1 MKTPNILILCTA
13 FLVSMPSTDAQ
24 SFKDGLKSLGDRI
37 GKQIV
42 KTTQSVKNQTTGSK
56 PTTQK
61 PTTQKPAASKTS
73 DRDKALQKQ
82 YDAMMGNVPEMEDE
96 KPTVKLPDEHT
107 ALFAPL
113 GYPVEAAYG
122 TLTVK
127 PSMPPQSPD
136 AQVNWSEKQP
146 NIFNLNNKSLVDEF
160 LLLDDCFKNGYFKTL
175 TPAHARYENVE
186 GELYARANELNKLVE
201 LMAEVRSEYEYGS
214 ESPQWV
220 INGLHDKIA
229 SILEGDKYKTLIKSS
244 ISPFFTVK
252 GLINDETKE
261 YFQKHGGYENATKV
275 TMTKWDPK
283 PVKQSISTSGSSQSG
298 TIVSEN
304 ASGATVDI
312 DGIIYI
318 VHASKGFAFASEAV
332 NTAVAGKDIVMP
344 DYINYKGKRIPV
356 TEMRGDIFWGKPIKS
371 IKLPST
377 LTEISNA
384 ALRETDI
391 SEIVIPASVKII
403 QGSAF
408 YGCKNLKKVVFESD
422 KIDELHGCFQNC
434 TSLQSI
440 KLPRYVGLTSYEMFS
455 GCTNLTSVT
464 LPENLTEI
472 KDGTFENC
480 TKLTTIN
487 IPASVTKVGSHVF
500 SDSGVVSLDLSHVLK
515 IGEFTFD
522 NCKSLKNLK
531 LNSKLK
537 DDFLMEIYPDM
548 MTCPYMQVKWENN
561 QYVYPAGLEFVDTE

>member
-1 MKTPNILILCTA
+1 MKTRNILILCTA

-24 SFKDGLKSLGDRI
+24 SFKDGLKSLGDKI

-42 KTTQSVKNQTTGSK
+42 KTTQSVKNQTTSS
-56 PTTQK
+56 K

-82 YDAMMGNVPEMEDE
+82 YDAMMGNAPEMEDE
-96 KPTVKLPDEHT
+96 APTVKLPNEHT

-113 GYPVEAAYG
+113 GYPVEAVYG

-146 NIFNLNNKSLVDEF
+146 YIFNLNNKSMVDEY
-160 LLLDDCFKNGYFKTL
+160 LLLDDCFKNGCFMGFTR
-175 TPAHARYENVE
+175 AHARYENV
-186 GELYARANELNKLVE
+186 GDELYARANALNKLVE
-201 LMAEVRSEYEYGS
+201 LMAEARSEYGG

-229 SILEGDKYKTLIKSS
+229 SILEGEEYKTLIKSS

-252 GLINDETKE
+252 GLINDVTKE

-298 TIVSEN
+298 IIVSEN

-356 TEMRGDIFWGKPIKS
+356 TEMRGDIFWGKSIKS

-403 QGSAF
+403 QGAAF

-500 SDSGVVSLDLSHVLK
+500 SDSGVVSLDLSHVLE

-561 QYVYPAGLEFVDTE
+561 QYVYPAGLEFVKTE

>member
-1 MKTPNILILCTA
+1 MKTRNILILCTA

-24 SFKDGLKSLGDRI
+24 SFKDGLKSLGDKI

-42 KTTQSVKNQTTGSK
+42 KTTSSK
-56 PTTQK
+56 PTTSK

-82 YDAMMGNVPEMEDE
+82 YDAMMGNAPEMEDE
-96 KPTVKLPDEHT
+96 APTVKLPNEHT

-146 NIFNLNNKSLVDEF
+146 YIFKLNNKSLVDEY
-160 LLLDDCFKNGYFKTL
+160 LLLDDCFKNGYFKAF
-175 TPAHARYENVE
+175 TPAHARYENV
-186 GELYARANELNKLVE
+186 GDELYARANALNKLVE
-201 LMAEVRSEYEYGS
+201 FMAEARSEYGG

-229 SILEGDKYKTLIKSS
+229 SILEGEEYKTLIKSS

-252 GLINDETKE
+252 GLINDVTKE

-298 TIVSEN
+298 IIVSEN

-356 TEMRGDIFWGKPIKS
+356 TEMRGDIFWGKSIKS

-403 QGSAF
+403 QGAAF

-440 KLPRYVGLTSYEMFS
+440 KLPRYVGLTSYGMFS

-500 SDSGVVSLDLSHVLK
+500 SGSGVVSLDLSHVTE
-515 IGEFTFD
+515 IGVFTFD
-522 NCKSLKNLK
+522 DCKSLKNLK

-537 DDFLMEIYPDM
+537 DNFLMEIYPEL
-548 MTCPYMQVKWENN
+548 MTCPYMEVKWVNN
-561 QYVYPAGLEFVDTE
+561 QYVYPAGLEFVDPK

>member
-1 MKTPNILILCTA
+1 MKTKSILILCTA
-13 FLVSMPSTDAQ
+13 FLVSVPCADAQ
-24 SFKDGLKSLGDRI
+24 SFKEGLKSIGDKI

-42 KTTQSVKNQTTGSK
+42 KKTQSGKSQTTGNK
-56 PTTQK
+56 PTTNK
-61 PTTQKPAASKTS
+61 PAARKPAASKTS
-73 DRDKALQKQ
+73 DRDKALQKR

-96 KPTVKLPDEHT
+96 APTVKLPNEHT

-127 PSMPPQSPD
+127 PGMPPQSPD
-136 AQVNWSEKQP
+136 AQVNWTEKLP
-146 NIFNLNNKSLVDEF
+146 NIFNLNNKSLVDEY
-160 LLLDDCFKNGYFKTL
+160 LLLKDCFDNGYFKTL
-175 TPAHARYENVE
+175 TPANARLENVE

-201 LMAEVRSEYEYGS
+201 LMAEVRDEYGS

-220 INGLHDKIA
+220 INGLHEKIA

-283 PVKQSISTSGSSQSG
+283 PVKQSISTSGSGQSG

-312 DGIIYI
+312 GGIIYI
-318 VHASKGFAFASEAV
+318 VHAGKGFAFASEAV

-344 DYINYKGKRIPV
+344 DYIDYKGKRIPV

-422 KIDELHGCFQNC
+422 KMDELHGCFQNC

-440 KLPRYVGLTSYEMFS
+440 KLPRYVGLSSYDMFS

-464 LPENLTEI
+464 LPENLKELY
-472 KDGTFENC
+472 DGTFSGC
-480 TKLTTIN
+480 IKLTTIN

-500 SDSGVVSLDLSHVLK
+500 SGSGVVSLDLSHVTE
-515 IGEFTFD
+515 IGVFTFD

-537 DDFLMEIYPDM
+537 DNFLMEIYPEL
-548 MTCPYMQVKWENN
+548 MTCPHMEVKWENN
-561 QYVYPAGLEFVDTE
+561 QYVYPAGLEFVEPK

>member
-1 MKTPNILILCTA
+1 
-13 FLVSMPSTDAQ
+13 
-24 SFKDGLKSLGDRI
+24 
-37 GKQIV
+37 
-42 KTTQSVKNQTTGSK
+42 
-56 PTTQK
+56 
-61 PTTQKPAASKTS
+61 
-73 DRDKALQKQ
+73 
-82 YDAMMGNVPEMEDE
+82 MMGNVPEMEDE
-96 KPTVKLPDEHT
+96 APTVKLPNEHT

-146 NIFNLNNKSLVDEF
+146 YVFNLNNKSLVDEY
-160 LLLDDCFKNGYFKTL
+160 LLLDDCFKNGYIKTF
-175 TPAHARYENVE
+175 TPAHARYENV
-186 GELYARANELNKLVE
+186 GDELYARANALNKLVE
-201 LMAEVRSEYEYGS
+201 FMAEARSEYGG

-229 SILEGDKYKTLIKSS
+229 SILEGEEYKTLIKSS

-252 GLINDETKE
+252 GLINDVTKE

-298 TIVSEN
+298 IIVSEN

-344 DYINYKGKRIPV
+344 DYINYKGKRFPV
-356 TEMRGDIFWGKPIKS
+356 TEMRGDIFWGKSIKS

-384 ALRETDI
+384 SLRETDI

-403 QGSAF
+403 QGAAF

-440 KLPRYVGLTSYEMFS
+440 KLPRYVGLTSYGMFS

-500 SDSGVVSLDLSHVLK
+500 SDSGVVSLDLSHVLE

-537 DDFLMEIYPDM
+537 DDFLMEIYPDL

-561 QYVYPAGLEFVDTE
+561 QYVYPAGLEFVKTE

>member
-1 MKTPNILILCTA
+1 MKTRNILILCTA
-13 FLVSMPSTDAQ
+13 FLVSMQSADAQ
-24 SFKDGLKSLGDRI
+24 SFKDGLKSLGDKI

-42 KTTQSVKNQTTGSK
+42 KTTSSK
-56 PTTQK
+56 PTTSK

-96 KPTVKLPDEHT
+96 APTVKLPNEHT

-146 NIFNLNNKSLVDEF
+146 YIFKLNNKSLVDEY
-160 LLLDDCFKNGYFKTL
+160 LLLDDCFKNGYFKAF
-175 TPAHARYENVE
+175 TPAHARYENV
-186 GELYARANELNKLVE
+186 GDELYARANALNKLVE
-201 LMAEVRSEYEYGS
+201 LMAEARSEYGG

-220 INGLHDKIA
+220 INGMHDKIA
-229 SILEGDKYKTLIKSS
+229 SILEGEEYKTLIKSS
-244 ISPFFTVK
+244 ISTFFTVK
-252 GLINDETKE
+252 GLINDVTKE

-298 TIVSEN
+298 IIVSEN

-356 TEMRGDIFWGKPIKS
+356 TEMRGDIFWGKSIKS

-403 QGSAF
+403 QGAAF

-440 KLPRYVGLTSYEMFS
+440 KLPRYVGLTSYGMFS

-500 SDSGVVSLDLSHVLK
+500 SGSGVVSLDLSHVTE
-515 IGEFTFD
+515 IGVFTFD
-522 NCKSLKNLK
+522 DCKSLKNLK
-531 LNSKLK
+531 LNYKLK
-537 DDFLMEIYPDM
+537 DNFLMEIYPEL
-548 MTCPYMQVKWENN
+548 MTCPYMEVKWVNN
-561 QYVYPAGLEFVDTE
+561 QYVYPAGLEFVDPK

>member
-1 MKTPNILILCTA
+1 MKTRNILILCTA

-24 SFKDGLKSLGDRI
+24 SFKDGLKSLGDKI

-42 KTTQSVKNQTTGSK
+42 KTTQSVKNQTTGS
-56 PTTQK
+56 K

-82 YDAMMGNVPEMEDE
+82 YDAMMGNAPEMEDE
-96 KPTVKLPDEHT
+96 APTVKLPNEHT

-113 GYPVEAAYG
+113 GYPVEAVYG

-146 NIFNLNNKSLVDEF
+146 YIFKLNNKSLVDEY
-160 LLLDDCFKNGYFKTL
+160 LLLDDCFKNGYFKAF
-175 TPAHARYENVE
+175 TPAHARYENV
-186 GELYARANELNKLVE
+186 GDELYARANALNKLVE
-201 LMAEVRSEYEYGS
+201 LMAEARSEYGG

-229 SILEGDKYKTLIKSS
+229 SILEGEEYKTLIKSS

-252 GLINDETKE
+252 GLINDVTKE

-298 TIVSEN
+298 IIVSEN

-356 TEMRGDIFWGKPIKS
+356 TEMRGDIFWGKS

-403 QGSAF
+403 QGAAF

-500 SDSGVVSLDLSHVLK
+500 SDSGVVSLDLSHVLE

-537 DDFLMEIYPDM
+537 DDFLMEIYPDL

-561 QYVYPAGLEFVDTE
+561 QYVYPAGLEFVKTE

>member
-1 MKTPNILILCTA
+1 MKTRNILIICTA
-13 FLVSMPSTDAQ
+13 FLVSMPCADAQ
-24 SFKDGLKSLGDRI
+24 SFKDGLKSIGDKI

-56 PTTQK
+56 PTTSK
-61 PTTQKPAASKTS
+61 PTTQKSAASKTS

-160 LLLDDCFKNGYFKTL
+160 LLLDDCFENGYFKTL

-201 LMAEVRSEYEYGS
+201 LMAEARDEYGS

-283 PVKQSISTSGSSQSG
+283 PVKQSISTSGTSQSG

-312 DGIIYI
+312 GGIIYI

-434 TSLQSI
+434 TSLQTI

-500 SDSGVVSLDLSHVLK
+500 SDSGVVSLDLSHVLE

-561 QYVYPAGLEFVDTE
+561 QYVYPAGLEFVDAE

>member
-1 MKTPNILILCTA
+1 MKTRNILILCTA

-24 SFKDGLKSLGDRI
+24 SFKEGLKSLGDKI

-42 KTTQSVKNQTTGSK
+42 KTTQSVKNQTTGS
-56 PTTQK
+56 K

-82 YDAMMGNVPEMEDE
+82 YDAMMGNAPEMEDE
-96 KPTVKLPDEHT
+96 APTVKLPNEHT

-113 GYPVEAAYG
+113 GYPVEAVYG

-146 NIFNLNNKSLVDEF
+146 YIFNLNNKSLVDEY

-175 TPAHARYENVE
+175 TPAHWRYEEIVKS
-186 GELYARANELNKLVE
+186 ELYARANALNKLVE
-201 LMAEVRSEYEYGS
+201 LMAEARSEYGS

-229 SILEGDKYKTLIKSS
+229 SILEGREYKTLIKSS

-298 TIVSEN
+298 IIVSEN

-356 TEMRGDIFWGKPIKS
+356 TEMRGDIFWGKSIKS

-403 QGSAF
+403 QGAAF

-500 SDSGVVSLDLSHVLK
+500 SHSGVVSLDLSHVLE
-515 IGEFTFD
+515 IGEFTFN

-561 QYVYPAGLEFVDTE
+561 QYVYPAGLEFVKTE

>member
-1 MKTPNILILCTA
+1 MKTRNILTLCTA

-24 SFKDGLKSLGDRI
+24 SFKDGLKSLGDKI

-42 KTTQSVKNQTTGSK
+42 KTTQSVKNQTTGS
-56 PTTQK
+56 K

-82 YDAMMGNVPEMEDE
+82 YDAMMGNAPEMEDE
-96 KPTVKLPDEHT
+96 APTVKLPNEHT

-113 GYPVEAAYG
+113 GYPVEAVYG

-146 NIFNLNNKSLVDEF
+146 YIFNLNNKSLVDEY

-175 TPAHARYENVE
+175 TPAHSRYENVE
-186 GELYARANELNKLVE
+186 GELYARANALNKLVE
-201 LMAEVRSEYEYGS
+201 LMAEARSEYGG

-229 SILEGDKYKTLIKSS
+229 SILEGEEYKTLIKSS

-252 GLINDETKE
+252 GLINDVTKE

-298 TIVSEN
+298 IIVSEN

-356 TEMRGDIFWGKPIKS
+356 TEMRGDIFWGKS

-403 QGSAF
+403 QGAAF

-500 SDSGVVSLDLSHVLK
+500 SDSGVVSLDLSHVLE

-561 QYVYPAGLEFVDTE
+561 QYVYPAGLEFVKTE

>member
-1 MKTPNILILCTA
+1 MA
-13 FLVSMPSTDAQ
+13 FLVSMPCADAQ
-24 SFKDGLKSLGDRI
+24 SFKDGLKSIGDKI

-56 PTTQK
+56 PTTSK
-61 PTTQKPAASKTS
+61 PTTQKSAASKTS

-136 AQVNWSEKQP
+136 AQVNWSGKQP

-175 TPAHARYENVE
+175 TPAHARYENVK

-201 LMAEVRSEYEYGS
+201 LMAEARSEYGS

-275 TMTKWDPK
+275 TMTMDPK

-312 DGIIYI
+312 GGIIYI

-500 SDSGVVSLDLSHVLK
+500 SDSGVVSLDLSHVLE

>member
-1 MKTPNILILCTA
+1 MKTRNILILCTA
-13 FLVSMPSTDAQ
+13 FLVSMPSADAQ
-24 SFKDGLKSLGDRI
+24 SFKDGLKSLGDKI

-42 KTTQSVKNQTTGSK
+42 KTTSSK
-56 PTTQK
+56 PTTSK

-96 KPTVKLPDEHT
+96 APTVKLPNEHT

-146 NIFNLNNKSLVDEF
+146 YVFNLNNKSLVDEY
-160 LLLDDCFKNGYFKTL
+160 LLLDDCFKNGYIKTF
-175 TPAHARYENVE
+175 TPAHARYENV
-186 GELYARANELNKLVE
+186 GDELYARAKALNKLVE
-201 LMAEVRSEYEYGS
+201 LMAEARSEYGG

-229 SILEGDKYKTLIKSS
+229 SILEGEEYKTLIKSS

-252 GLINDETKE
+252 GLINDVTKE

-298 TIVSEN
+298 IIVSEN

-344 DYINYKGKRIPV
+344 DYINYKGKRFPV

-422 KIDELHGCFQNC
+422 KLDELHGCFQNC

-440 KLPRYVGLTSYEMFS
+440 KLPRYVGLSSYDMFS

-500 SDSGVVSLDLSHVLK
+500 SGSGVVSLDLSHVTE
-515 IGEFTFD
+515 IGVFTFD
-522 NCKSLKNLK
+522 DCKSLKNLK

-537 DDFLMEIYPDM
+537 DNFLMEIYPEL
-548 MTCPYMQVKWENN
+548 MTCPYMEVKWVNN
-561 QYVYPAGLEFVDTE
+561 QYVYPAGLEFVKTE

>member
-1 MKTPNILILCTA
+1 
-13 FLVSMPSTDAQ
+13 
-24 SFKDGLKSLGDRI
+24 
-37 GKQIV
+37 
-42 KTTQSVKNQTTGSK
+42 
-56 PTTQK
+56 
-61 PTTQKPAASKTS
+61 
-73 DRDKALQKQ
+73 
-82 YDAMMGNVPEMEDE
+82 MMGNVPETEDE

-201 LMAEVRSEYEYGS
+201 LMAEARSEYGS

-229 SILEGDKYKTLIKSS
+229 SILEGNKYKTLIKSS

-283 PVKQSISTSGSSQSG
+283 PVKQSISTSGTSQSG

-312 DGIIYI
+312 GGIIYI

-377 LTEISNA
+377 LTEISNS

-500 SDSGVVSLDLSHVLK
+500 SDSGVVSLDLSHVLE

>member
-1 MKTPNILILCTA
+1 MKTRNILILCTA
-13 FLVSMPSTDAQ
+13 FLVSMPSADAQ
-24 SFKDGLKSLGDRI
+24 SFKDGLKSLGDKI

-42 KTTQSVKNQTTGSK
+42 KTTQSVKNQTTGS
-56 PTTQK
+56 K

-82 YDAMMGNVPEMEDE
+82 YDAMMGNAPEMEDE
-96 KPTVKLPDEHT
+96 APTVKLPNEHT

-113 GYPVEAAYG
+113 GYPVEAVYG

-146 NIFNLNNKSLVDEF
+146 YIFNLNNKSLVDEY
-160 LLLDDCFKNGYFKTL
+160 LLLDDCFKNGYFKTF
-175 TPAHARYENVE
+175 TPAHARYANVE
-186 GELYARANELNKLVE
+186 GELYARAKALNKLVE
-201 LMAEVRSEYEYGS
+201 FMAEARSEYGG

-229 SILEGDKYKTLIKSS
+229 SILEGEEYKTLIKSS

-252 GLINDETKE
+252 GLINDKTKE

-283 PVKQSISTSGSSQSG
+283 PVKQSISTSGSGQSG

-312 DGIIYI
+312 GGIIYI

-344 DYINYKGKRIPV
+344 DYINYKGKRFPV

-422 KIDELHGCFQNC
+422 KLDELHGCFQNC

-440 KLPRYVGLTSYEMFS
+440 KLPRYVGLSSYGMFS
-455 GCTNLTSVT
+455 GCTNLTGVT
-464 LPENLTEI
+464 LPENLKELY
-472 KDGTFENC
+472 DGTFENC
-480 TKLTTIN
+480 IKLTTIN

-500 SDSGVVSLDLSHVLK
+500 SGSGVVSLDLSHVTE
-515 IGEFTFD
+515 IGVFTFD
-522 NCKSLKNLK
+522 DCKSLKNLK

-537 DDFLMEIYPDM
+537 DNFLMEIYPEL
-548 MTCPYMQVKWENN
+548 MTCPYMEVKWVNN
-561 QYVYPAGLEFVDTE
+561 QYVYPAGLEFVDPK

>member
-1 MKTPNILILCTA
+1 M
-13 FLVSMPSTDAQ
+13 
-24 SFKDGLKSLGDRI
+24 
-37 GKQIV
+37 
-42 KTTQSVKNQTTGSK
+42 
-56 PTTQK
+56 
-61 PTTQKPAASKTS
+61 
-73 DRDKALQKQ
+73 
-82 YDAMMGNVPEMEDE
+82 
-96 KPTVKLPDEHT
+96 
-107 ALFAPL
+107 
-113 GYPVEAAYG
+113 
-122 TLTVK
+122 
-127 PSMPPQSPD
+127 
-136 AQVNWSEKQP
+136 
-146 NIFNLNNKSLVDEF
+146 
-160 LLLDDCFKNGYFKTL
+160 
-175 TPAHARYENVE
+175 
-186 GELYARANELNKLVE
+186 NKLVE
-201 LMAEVRSEYEYGS
+201 LMAEAISEYGG

-229 SILEGDKYKTLIKSS
+229 SILEGEEYKTLIKSS

-252 GLINDETKE
+252 GLINDVTKE

-298 TIVSEN
+298 IIVSEN

-356 TEMRGDIFWGKPIKS
+356 TEMRGDIFWGKSIKS

-403 QGSAF
+403 QGAAF

-500 SDSGVVSLDLSHVLK
+500 SDSGVVSLDLSHVLE

-561 QYVYPAGLEFVDTE
+561 QYVYPAGLEFVKTE

>member
-1 MKTPNILILCTA
+1 MKTRNILILCTA
-13 FLVSMPSTDAQ
+13 FLVSMPSADAQ
-24 SFKDGLKSLGDRI
+24 SFKDGLKSLGDKI

-42 KTTQSVKNQTTGSK
+42 KTTSSK
-56 PTTQK
+56 PTTSK

-96 KPTVKLPDEHT
+96 APTVKLPNEHT

-146 NIFNLNNKSLVDEF
+146 YVFKLNNKSLVDEY
-160 LLLDDCFKNGYFKTL
+160 LLLDDCFKNGYFKAF
-175 TPAHARYENVE
+175 TPAHARYENV
-186 GELYARANELNKLVE
+186 GDELYARANALNKLVE
-201 LMAEVRSEYEYGS
+201 FMAEARSEYGG

-220 INGLHDKIA
+220 INALHDKIA
-229 SILEGDKYKTLIKSS
+229 SILEGEEYKTLIKSS

-252 GLINDETKE
+252 GLINDVTKE

-298 TIVSEN
+298 IIVSEN

-356 TEMRGDIFWGKPIKS
+356 TEMRGDIFWGKSIKS

-403 QGSAF
+403 QGAAF

-500 SDSGVVSLDLSHVLK
+500 SGSGVVSLDLSHVTE
-515 IGEFTFD
+515 IGVFTFD
-522 NCKSLKNLK
+522 DCKSLKNLK

-537 DDFLMEIYPDM
+537 DNFLMEIYPEL
-548 MTCPYMQVKWENN
+548 MTCPYMEVKWVNN
-561 QYVYPAGLEFVDTE
+561 QYVYPAGLEFVKTE

>member
-1 MKTPNILILCTA
+1 
-13 FLVSMPSTDAQ
+13 
-24 SFKDGLKSLGDRI
+24 
-37 GKQIV
+37 
-42 KTTQSVKNQTTGSK
+42 
-56 PTTQK
+56 
-61 PTTQKPAASKTS
+61 
-73 DRDKALQKQ
+73 
-82 YDAMMGNVPEMEDE
+82 MMGNVPEMEDE
-96 KPTVKLPDEHT
+96 APTVKLPNEHT

-146 NIFNLNNKSLVDEF
+146 YIFKLNNKSLVDEY
-160 LLLDDCFKNGYFKTL
+160 LLLDDCFKNGYFKAF
-175 TPAHARYENVE
+175 TPAHARYENV
-186 GELYARANELNKLVE
+186 GDELYARANALNKLVE
-201 LMAEVRSEYEYGS
+201 FMAEARSEYGG

-229 SILEGDKYKTLIKSS
+229 SILEGEEYKTLIKSS

-252 GLINDETKE
+252 GLINDVTKE

-298 TIVSEN
+298 IIVSEN

-344 DYINYKGKRIPV
+344 DYINYKGKRFPV
-356 TEMRGDIFWGKPIKS
+356 TEMRGDIFWGKSIKS

-384 ALRETDI
+384 SLRETDI

-403 QGSAF
+403 QGAAF

-500 SDSGVVSLDLSHVLK
+500 SDSGVVSLDLSHVLE

-537 DDFLMEIYPDM
+537 DDFLMEIYPDL

-561 QYVYPAGLEFVDTE
+561 QYVYPAGLEFVKTE

>member
-1 MKTPNILILCTA
+1 MKTRNILILCTA
-13 FLVSMPSTDAQ
+13 FLVSMPSADAQ
-24 SFKDGLKSLGDRI
+24 SFKDGLKSLGDKI

-42 KTTQSVKNQTTGSK
+42 KTTQSVKNQTTSS
-56 PTTQK
+56 K

-82 YDAMMGNVPEMEDE
+82 YDAMMGIAPEMEDE
-96 KPTVKLPDEHT
+96 APTVKLPNEHT

-113 GYPVEAAYG
+113 GYPVEAVYG

-146 NIFNLNNKSLVDEF
+146 YIFNLNNKSLVDEY
-160 LLLDDCFKNGYFKTL
+160 LLLDDCFKNGYFKAF
-175 TPAHARYENVE
+175 TPAHARYENV
-186 GELYARANELNKLVE
+186 GDELYARANALNKLVE
-201 LMAEVRSEYEYGS
+201 LMAEARSEYGG

-229 SILEGDKYKTLIKSS
+229 SILEGEEYKTLIKSS

-252 GLINDETKE
+252 GLINDVTKE

-298 TIVSEN
+298 IIVSEN

-344 DYINYKGKRIPV
+344 DYINYKGKRFPV
-356 TEMRGDIFWGKPIKS
+356 TEMRGDIFWGKSIKS

-403 QGSAF
+403 QGAAF

-500 SDSGVVSLDLSHVLK
+500 SDSGVVSLDLSHVLE

-537 DDFLMEIYPDM
+537 DDFLMEIYPDL

-561 QYVYPAGLEFVDTE
+561 QYVYPAGLEFVKTE

>member
-1 MKTPNILILCTA
+1 MKTRNILILCTA
-13 FLVSMPSTDAQ
+13 FLVSMPCADAQ
-24 SFKDGLKSLGDRI
+24 SFKDGLKSLGDKI

-56 PTTQK
+56 PTTSK
-61 PTTQKPAASKTS
+61 PTTQKSAASKTS

-122 TLTVK
+122 TLTAK

-136 AQVNWSEKQP
+136 AQVNWTEKLP
-146 NIFNLNNKSLVDEF
+146 NISNLNNKSLVDEF

-201 LMAEVRSEYEYGS
+201 LMAEARSEYGS

-283 PVKQSISTSGSSQSG
+283 PVKQSISTSGTSQSG

-312 DGIIYI
+312 GGIIYI

-344 DYINYKGKRIPV
+344 DYINYKGKRIIPV

-440 KLPRYVGLTSYEMFS
+440 KLPRHVGLTSYEMFS

-500 SDSGVVSLDLSHVLK
+500 SDSGVVSLDLSHVLE

-522 NCKSLKNLK
+522 NCKNLKNLK

-561 QYVYPAGLEFVDTE
+561 QYVYPAGLEFVDAE

>member
-24 SFKDGLKSLGDRI
+24 SFKDGLKSLGDKI

-42 KTTQSVKNQTTGSK
+42 KTAQSVKNQTTGSK

-61 PTTQKPAASKTS
+61 PAANKTS

-82 YDAMMGNVPEMEDE
+82 YDATMGNAPEMEDE
-96 KPTVKLPDEHT
+96 APTVKLPNEHT

-146 NIFNLNNKSLVDEF
+146 YIFNLNNKSLVDEF

-201 LMAEVRSEYEYGS
+201 LMAEARSEYGS

-229 SILEGDKYKTLIKSS
+229 SILEGEKYKTLIKSS

-283 PVKQSISTSGSSQSG
+283 PVKQSISISGTSQSG

-422 KIDELHGCFQNC
+422 KIDELHGVSR
-434 TSLQSI
+434 TA
-440 KLPRYVGLTSYEMFS
+440 
-455 GCTNLTSVT
+455 
-464 LPENLTEI
+464 
-472 KDGTFENC
+472 
-480 TKLTTIN
+480 
-487 IPASVTKVGSHVF
+487 PASRPSNFPGMW
-500 SDSGVVSLDLSHVLK
+500 D
-515 IGEFTFD
+515 I
-522 NCKSLKNLK
+522 
-531 LNSKLK
+531 
-537 DDFLMEIYPDM
+537 
-548 MTCPYMQVKWENN
+548 QVMKCSAAV
-561 QYVYPAGLEFVDTE
+561 QISRA

>member
-1 MKTPNILILCTA
+1 MCTA
-13 FLVSMPSTDAQ
+13 LLLSMPPCSDAQ
-24 SFKDGLKSLGDRI
+24 SLKDGLKNIGDKI
-37 GKQIV
+37 GKQI
-42 KTTQSVKNQTTGSK
+42 QTTTK
-56 PTTQK
+56 PTTNK
-61 PTTQKPAASKTS
+61 PSANKTS

-82 YDAMMGNVPEMEDE
+82 YDAMMGNPPEMEDE

-146 NIFNLNNKSLVDEF
+146 YVFKLNNKSLVDEY
-160 LLLDDCFKNGYFKTL
+160 LLLDDCFKNGYFKAF
-175 TPAHARYENVE
+175 TPAHARYENV
-186 GELYARANELNKLVE
+186 GDELYARANALNKLVE
-201 LMAEVRSEYEYGS
+201 LMAEARSEYGG

-229 SILEGDKYKTLIKSS
+229 SILEGEEYKTLIKSS

-252 GLINDETKE
+252 GLINDVTKE

-298 TIVSEN
+298 IIVSEN

-356 TEMRGDIFWGKPIKS
+356 TEMRGDIFWGKSIKS

-403 QGSAF
+403 QGAAF

-500 SDSGVVSLDLSHVLK
+500 SDSGVVSLDLSHVLE

-537 DDFLMEIYPDM
+537 DDFLMEIYPDL

-561 QYVYPAGLEFVDTE
+561 QYVYPAGLEFVKTE

>member
-1 MKTPNILILCTA
+1 MKTRNVLILCTA
-13 FLVSMPSTDAQ
+13 LLLSMPCSDAQ
-24 SFKDGLKSLGDRI
+24 SLKDGLKNIGDKI
-37 GKQIV
+37 GKQIQSTKNQITK
-42 KTTQSVKNQTTGSK
+42 KTTTTK
-56 PTTQK
+56 PTTNK
-61 PTTQKPAASKTS
+61 PTANKTS

-82 YDAMMGNVPEMEDE
+82 YDAMMGNPPEMEDE

-127 PSMPPQSPD
+127 PGMPPQSPD
-136 AQVNWSEKQP
+136 AQVNWTDKLP
-146 NIFNLNNKSLVDEF
+146 NIFNLNNKSLVDEY
-160 LLLDDCFKNGYFKTL
+160 LLLKDCFDNGYFKTL
-175 TPAHARYENVE
+175 TPAHARLENVE
-186 GELYARANELNKLVE
+186 GELYARANELNKIVE
-201 LMAEVRSEYEYGS
+201 LMAEVRDEYGS

-220 INGLHDKIA
+220 INGLHEKIA

-283 PVKQSISTSGSSQSG
+283 PVKQSISTSGSGQSG

-312 DGIIYI
+312 GGIIYI
-318 VHASKGFAFASEAV
+318 VHAGKGFAFASEAV

-344 DYINYKGKRIPV
+344 DYIDYKGKRIPV

-377 LTEISNA
+377 LTEISNS

-422 KIDELHGCFQNC
+422 KLDELHGCFQNC

-440 KLPRYVGLTSYEMFS
+440 KLPRYVGLSSYDMFN

-464 LPENLTEI
+464 LPENLKELY
-472 KDGTFENC
+472 DGTF
-480 TKLTTIN
+480 
-487 IPASVTKVGSHVF
+487 
-500 SDSGVVSLDLSHVLK
+500 
-515 IGEFTFD
+515 
-522 NCKSLKNLK
+522 
-531 LNSKLK
+531 
-537 DDFLMEIYPDM
+537 Y
-548 MTCPYMQVKWENN
+548 
-561 QYVYPAGLEFVDTE
+561 

>member
-1 MKTPNILILCTA
+1 MKTRNILILCTA
-13 FLVSMPSTDAQ
+13 FLVSMPSADAQ
-24 SFKDGLKSLGDRI
+24 SFKDGLKSLGDKI

-42 KTTQSVKNQTTGSK
+42 KTTSSK
-56 PTTQK
+56 PTTSKPTTSK

-96 KPTVKLPDEHT
+96 APTVKLPNEHT

-146 NIFNLNNKSLVDEF
+146 YIFNLNNKSLVDEY
-160 LLLDDCFKNGYFKTL
+160 LLLDDCFKNGYFKTF
-175 TPAHARYENVE
+175 TPAHARYENV
-186 GELYARANELNKLVE
+186 GDELYARANALNKLVE
-201 LMAEVRSEYEYGS
+201 LMAEARSEYGG

-229 SILEGDKYKTLIKSS
+229 SILEGEEYKTLIKSS

-252 GLINDETKE
+252 GLINDVTKE

-298 TIVSEN
+298 IIVSEN

-356 TEMRGDIFWGKPIKS
+356 TEMRGDIFWGKSIKS

-403 QGSAF
+403 QGAAF

-500 SDSGVVSLDLSHVLK
+500 SDSGVVSLDLSHVLE

-561 QYVYPAGLEFVDTE
+561 QYVYPAGLEFVKTE

>member
-1 MKTPNILILCTA
+1 MKTRNILTLCTA

-24 SFKDGLKSLGDRI
+24 SFKDGLKSLGDKI

-42 KTTQSVKNQTTGSK
+42 KTTQSVKNQTTGS
-56 PTTQK
+56 K

-82 YDAMMGNVPEMEDE
+82 YDAMMGNAPEMEDE
-96 KPTVKLPDEHT
+96 APTVKLPNEHT

-113 GYPVEAAYG
+113 GYPVEAVYG

-146 NIFNLNNKSLVDEF
+146 YIFNLNNKSLVDEY

-186 GELYARANELNKLVE
+186 GELYARANALNKLVE
-201 LMAEVRSEYEYGS
+201 LMAEARSEYGG

-229 SILEGDKYKTLIKSS
+229 SILEGEEYKTLIKSS

-252 GLINDETKE
+252 GLINDVTKE

-298 TIVSEN
+298 IIVSEN

-356 TEMRGDIFWGKPIKS
+356 TEMRGDIFWGKSIKS

-403 QGSAF
+403 QGAAF

-500 SDSGVVSLDLSHVLK
+500 SDSVVSLDLSHVLE

-561 QYVYPAGLEFVDTE
+561 QYVYPAGLEFVKTE

>member
-1 MKTPNILILCTA
+1 MKTRNILILCTA

-24 SFKDGLKSLGDRI
+24 SFKDGLKSLGDKI

-42 KTTQSVKNQTTGSK
+42 KTTSSKPTTSKPTTSK

-61 PTTQKPAASKTS
+61 PAGSKTS

-96 KPTVKLPDEHT
+96 APTVKLPNEHT

-146 NIFNLNNKSLVDEF
+146 YIFKLNNKSLVDEY
-160 LLLDDCFKNGYFKTL
+160 LLLDDCFKNGYFKAF
-175 TPAHARYENVE
+175 TPAHARYENV
-186 GELYARANELNKLVE
+186 GDELYARAKALNKLVE
-201 LMAEVRSEYEYGS
+201 LMAEARSEYGG

-229 SILEGDKYKTLIKSS
+229 SILEGEEYKTLIKSS

-252 GLINDETKE
+252 GLINDVTKE

-298 TIVSEN
+298 IIVSEN

-312 DGIIYI
+312 GGIIYI

-344 DYINYKGKRIPV
+344 DYINYKGKRFPV

-422 KIDELHGCFQNC
+422 KLDELHGCFQNC

-440 KLPRYVGLTSYEMFS
+440 KLPRYVGLSSYDMFS

-464 LPENLTEI
+464 LPENLKELY
-472 KDGTFENC
+472 DGTFENC
-480 TKLTTIN
+480 IKLTTIN

-500 SDSGVVSLDLSHVLK
+500 SGSGVVSLDLSHVTE
-515 IGEFTFD
+515 IGVFTFD
-522 NCKSLKNLK
+522 DCKSLKNLK

-537 DDFLMEIYPDM
+537 DNFLMEIYPEL
-548 MTCPYMQVKWENN
+548 MTCPYMEVKWVNN
-561 QYVYPAGLEFVDTE
+561 QYVYPAGLEFVDPK

>member
-1 MKTPNILILCTA
+1 MKTRNVLILCTA
-13 FLVSMPSTDAQ
+13 LLLSMPPCSDAQ
-24 SFKDGLKSLGDRI
+24 SLKDGLKNIGDKI
-37 GKQIV
+37 GKQIQSTKNQITK
-42 KTTQSVKNQTTGSK
+42 KTTTTK
-56 PTTQK
+56 PTTNK
-61 PTTQKPAASKTS
+61 PSANKTS

-82 YDAMMGNVPEMEDE
+82 YDAMMGNPPEMEDE

-127 PSMPPQSPD
+127 PGMPPQSPD
-136 AQVNWSEKQP
+136 AQVNWTDKLP
-146 NIFNLNNKSLVDEF
+146 NISNLNNKSLVDEY
-160 LLLDDCFKNGYFKTL
+160 LLLKDCFDNGYFKTL
-175 TPAHARYENVE
+175 TPAHARLENVE
-186 GELYARANELNKLVE
+186 GELYARANDLNYLVE
-201 LMAEVRSEYEYGS
+201 LMAEVRSEYGS

-220 INGLHDKIA
+220 INGMHDKIA
-229 SILEGDKYKTLIKSS
+229 SILEGEKYKTLIKSS

-252 GLINDETKE
+252 GLINDKTKE

-275 TMTKWDPK
+275 TMTKWDPN
-283 PVKQSISTSGSSQSG
+283 PVKQRISTSGSGQSG

-312 DGIIYI
+312 GGIIYI

-344 DYINYKGKRIPV
+344 DYINYKGKRFPV

-408 YGCKNLKKVVFESD
+408 YGCKNLNKVVFESD
-422 KIDELHGCFQNC
+422 KLDELHGCFQNC

-440 KLPRYVGLTSYEMFS
+440 KLPRYVGLSSYDMFS

-464 LPENLTEI
+464 LPENLKELY
-472 KDGTFENC
+472 DGTFENC
-480 TKLTTIN
+480 IKLTTIN

-500 SDSGVVSLDLSHVLK
+500 SGSGVVSLDLSHVTE
-515 IGEFTFD
+515 IGVFTFD
-522 NCKSLKNLK
+522 DCKSLKNLK

-537 DDFLMEIYPDM
+537 DNFLMEIYPEL
-548 MTCPYMQVKWENN
+548 MTCPYMEVKWVNN
-561 QYVYPAGLEFVDTE
+561 QYVYPAGLEFVDPK

>member
-1 MKTPNILILCTA
+1 MKTRNILILCTA

-24 SFKDGLKSLGDRI
+24 SFKDGLKSLGDKI

-42 KTTQSVKNQTTGSK
+42 KTTQ
-56 PTTQK
+56 
-61 PTTQKPAASKTS
+61 
-73 DRDKALQKQ
+73 KQ
-82 YDAMMGNVPEMEDE
+82 YDAMMGNAPEMEDE
-96 KPTVKLPDEHT
+96 APTVKLPNEHT

-146 NIFNLNNKSLVDEF
+146 YVFNLNNKSLVDEY
-160 LLLDDCFKNGYFKTL
+160 LLLDDCFKNGYFKTF
-175 TPAHARYENVE
+175 TPAHARYENVG
-186 GELYARANELNKLVE
+186 GELYARAKALNKLVE
-201 LMAEVRSEYEYGS
+201 LMAEARSEYGG

-220 INGLHDKIA
+220 INALHDKIA
-229 SILEGDKYKTLIKSS
+229 SILEGEEYKTLIKSS

-252 GLINDETKE
+252 GLINDVTKE

-298 TIVSEN
+298 IIVSEN

-344 DYINYKGKRIPV
+344 DYINYKGKRFPV
-356 TEMRGDIFWGKPIKS
+356 TEMRGDIFWGKSIKS

-403 QGSAF
+403 QGAAF

-500 SDSGVVSLDLSHVLK
+500 SDSGVVSLDLSHVLE

-537 DDFLMEIYPDM
+537 DDFLMEIYPDL

-561 QYVYPAGLEFVDTE
+561 QYVYPAGLEFVKTE

>member
-1 MKTPNILILCTA
+1 MKTRNILILCTA
-13 FLVSMPSTDAQ
+13 FLVSMPSADAQ
-24 SFKDGLKSLGDRI
+24 SFKDGLKSLGDKI
-37 GKQIV
+37 GKPYR
-42 KTTQSVKNQTTGSK
+42 G
-56 PTTQK
+56 
-61 PTTQKPAASKTS
+61 
-73 DRDKALQKQ
+73 KARQKQ

-96 KPTVKLPDEHT
+96 APTVKLPNEHT

-146 NIFNLNNKSLVDEF
+146 YVFKLNNKSLVDEY
-160 LLLDDCFKNGYFKTL
+160 LLLDDCFKNGYFKTF
-175 TPAHARYENVE
+175 TPAHARYENV
-186 GELYARANELNKLVE
+186 GDELYARANALNKLVE
-201 LMAEVRSEYEYGS
+201 LMAEARSEYGG

-220 INGLHDKIA
+220 INGLHDIIA
-229 SILEGDKYKTLIKSS
+229 SILEGEKYKTLIKSS

-252 GLINDETKE
+252 GLINDVTKE

-298 TIVSEN
+298 IIVSEN

-312 DGIIYI
+312 GGIIYI

-344 DYINYKGKRIPV
+344 DYINYKGKRFPV

-384 ALRETDI
+384 ALRERK
-391 SEIVIPASVKII
+391 P
-403 QGSAF
+403 
-408 YGCKNLKKVVFESD
+408 
-422 KIDELHGCFQNC
+422 
-434 TSLQSI
+434 
-440 KLPRYVGLTSYEMFS
+440 
-455 GCTNLTSVT
+455 
-464 LPENLTEI
+464 
-472 KDGTFENC
+472 
-480 TKLTTIN
+480 
-487 IPASVTKVGSHVF
+487 
-500 SDSGVVSLDLSHVLK
+500 
-515 IGEFTFD
+515 
-522 NCKSLKNLK
+522 
-531 LNSKLK
+531 
-537 DDFLMEIYPDM
+537 
-548 MTCPYMQVKWENN
+548 
-561 QYVYPAGLEFVDTE
+561 

>member
-1 MKTPNILILCTA
+1 MKTRNILILCTA
-13 FLVSMPSTDAQ
+13 FLVSMPSADAQ
-24 SFKDGLKSLGDRI
+24 SFKDGLKSLGDKI

-42 KTTQSVKNQTTGSK
+42 KTTQSVKNQTTSSK
-56 PTTQK
+56 PTTSKPTTSK

-136 AQVNWSEKQP
+136 AQVNWSGKQP

-201 LMAEVRSEYEYGS
+201 LMAEARSEYGS

-261 YFQKHGGYENATKV
+261 YFQKHG
-275 TMTKWDPK
+275 
-283 PVKQSISTSGSSQSG
+283 
-298 TIVSEN
+298 
-304 ASGATVDI
+304 
-312 DGIIYI
+312 
-318 VHASKGFAFASEAV
+318 
-332 NTAVAGKDIVMP
+332 
-344 DYINYKGKRIPV
+344 
-356 TEMRGDIFWGKPIKS
+356 
-371 IKLPST
+371 
-377 LTEISNA
+377 
-384 ALRETDI
+384 
-391 SEIVIPASVKII
+391 
-403 QGSAF
+403 
-408 YGCKNLKKVVFESD
+408 
-422 KIDELHGCFQNC
+422 
-434 TSLQSI
+434 
-440 KLPRYVGLTSYEMFS
+440 
-455 GCTNLTSVT
+455 
-464 LPENLTEI
+464 
-472 KDGTFENC
+472 
-480 TKLTTIN
+480 
-487 IPASVTKVGSHVF
+487 
-500 SDSGVVSLDLSHVLK
+500 
-515 IGEFTFD
+515 
-522 NCKSLKNLK
+522 
-531 LNSKLK
+531 
-537 DDFLMEIYPDM
+537 
-548 MTCPYMQVKWENN
+548 
-561 QYVYPAGLEFVDTE
+561 